1 MGVRSKRARPDFMAV
16 FHPLGAVFD
25 YSQDYDRSLQF
36 NLADCNLVPKS
47 IHGKVSSVISSFDI
61 MPLIEIA

>member
-1 MGVRSKRARPDFMAV
+1 MAV